1 MTAVDF
7 DRVITHL
14 WPNGDQVT
22 TPQVYALIDG
32 ARDRRLE
39 PMIRLSGLE
48 HACLYAGR
56 LAPALER
63 AAPYLVHLAPNARF
77 TRELMT
83 TGWGQSWGILTVV
96 PAECTIQQQR
106 RHFRTLLRVKTEDGR
121 FLVFRFYDPRVL
133 RVYLPTCTE
142 SEAAQ
147 VFGPIPHILAE
158 SGVGHQL
165 LSYRLGRRGVETF
178 PLPVAASA

>member
-1 MTAVDF
+1 MSSVDL
-7 DRVITHL
+7 DRVIAYL
-14 WPNGDQVT
+14 WPKGDQVT

-48 HACLYAGR
+48 YACLYAGR

-83 TGWGQSWGILTVV
+83 TGWGRSWGIITIV

-142 SEAAQ
+142 AEVSQ
-147 VFGPIPHILAE
+147 VFGPVPHILAE
-158 SGVGHQL
+158 SADGQQL
-165 LSYRLGRRGVETF
+165 LSYRPGPRGVDTVR
-178 PLPVAASA
+178 LPIAVSA